1 MIIIT
6 VTVVMAVLLIAAII
20 IITILIG
27 IMRQRK
33 KRQKKFA
40 LPTPESIYDDPDYSY
55 YSSVLDKT
63 EKKASTEISLQTRPE
78 TSKNLAIPNQQQ
90 EYVTS
95 PIDQQENVA
104 YGALTNQQQENVTS
118 PIDQQ
123 LPGDQAEERC

>member
-1 MIIIT
+1 
-6 VTVVMAVLLIAAII
+6 MAVLLIAAII
-20 IITILIG
+20 IG

-40 LPTPESIYDDPDYSY
+40 LPIPGPIYDDPDYSY

-63 EKKASTEISLQTRPE
+63 EKKASTEISLQTQPE

-90 EYVTS
+90 ENVTS

-104 YGALTNQQQENVTS
+104 YGALTNQQQEYVNF
-118 PIDQQ
+118 PY
-123 LPGDQAEERC
+123 